1 MTTAPASIRIR
12 QAAGADRAWI
22 VRQAP
27 RLHEFGPPPFRSRP
41 VMDDAVI
48 RDIARTIDAP
58 SAERI
63 VYIAEDDAGRPL
75 GFAHVVTTSDF
86 FTGEPHG
93 HLSDLVVARE
103 GEGRGAGRALIAA
116 AEAWSRERGH
126 RLFSLNVFED
136 NARARALYERLGYR
150 TDTIKMM
157 KELPLSLPRSP
168 D

>member
-1 MTTAPASIRIR
+1 MSDSPATVRVR
-12 QAAGADRAWI
+12 QARLTDRAWI
-22 VRQAP
+22 IRQAP
-27 RLHEFGPPPFRSRP
+27 RLHEFGPPPFRPVP

-58 SAERI
+58 SGDRI
-63 VYIAEDDAGRPL
+63 VLVAEIDTGDPF
-75 GFAHVVTTSDF
+75 GFAHVVTASDF

-103 GEGRGAGRALIAA
+103 GEGRGVGRALIGA

-157 KELPLSLPRSP
+157 KELHAES
-168 D
+168 